1 MSRVMRE
8 RIIGRI
14 SSFIEVKVCFSE
26 KKTKKQ
32 TYIQA
37 KI

>member
-26 KKTKKQ
+26 KKKKT